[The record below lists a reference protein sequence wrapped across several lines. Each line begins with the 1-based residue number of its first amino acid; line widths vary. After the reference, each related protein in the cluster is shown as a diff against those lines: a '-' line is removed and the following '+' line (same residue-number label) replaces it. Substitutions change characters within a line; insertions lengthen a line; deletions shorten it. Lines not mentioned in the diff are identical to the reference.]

1 MFKYWNSFKLDSRLN
16 TISDTII
23 IFFFN
28 NWRYKFVEKVTK
40 IPNEGPKR
48 RPMAHIKRETYSQ
61 QRGDIKAEQ
70 KIAVATRQG
79 RQPEQKDGIAEIV
92 VLRLIEQIIKGVD
105 QKDQN
110 LNLIC

>member
-1 MFKYWNSFKLDSRLN
+1 MKVQKEGPWPISKEKPIASRGQTSRL
-16 TISDTII
+16 
-23 IFFFN
+23 
-28 NWRYKFVEKVTK
+28 
-40 IPNEGPKR
+40 
-48 RPMAHIKRETYSQ
+48 
-61 QRGDIKAEQ
+61 EQ